1 VADLVD
7 PFGRTVR
14 DLRISVT
21 DRCNF
26 RCTYCMPEEG
36 MQWLP
41 RSELLTFEE
50 LERIARVCVERF
62 DVDGLRLTGGEP
74 TLRADLH
81 HLVERL
87 AALRTSHG
95 VKPDLSITTN
105 GSTLRLL
112 APRLR
117 AAGLDRVN
125 VSLDS
130 LIPERFAAMTRRD
143 DLAKVLDGI
152 AAAREAGFDP
162 IKINAVV
169 ERGVNDDEI
178 VPLCAWARDEGF
190 ALRFIEWM
198 PLDAGDT
205 WQMAKVV
212 SQDEIVERIA
222 AVYPLVP
229 AGGRGAAPADRWLYA
244 DGRGDVGVIPSV
256 TKPFC
261 GDCDRVRITAEGQF
275 RTCLFATD
283 EFDLR
288 SLVRS
293 EATDDDLAAEIRRAV
308 GTKWAGHAI
317 GQVHFTKP
325 RRGMSQIGG

>member
-178 VPLCAWARDEGF
+178 VPLCTWARDEGF